1 MLAGLH
7 VADVMSPDPVTIAPT
22 ASAADLLELRH
33 RVGHS
38 VYPVVD
44 EHGTA
49 IGLVSI
55 LDAER
60 LPERRRQ
67 GTTVRELLRGTPEST
82 AIDADAEVLSAVP
95 ALAANPLHRAA
106 VVRAGRLVG
115 VLSMS
120 DVSHGVRL
128 RVGAARL

>member
-1 MLAGLH
+1 M
-7 VADVMSPDPVTIAPT
+7 
-22 ASAADLLELRH
+22 
-33 RVGHS
+33 
-38 VYPVVD
+38 
-44 EHGTA
+44 
-49 IGLVSI
+49 
-55 LDAER
+55 
-60 LPERRRQ
+60 
-67 GTTVRELLRGTPEST
+67 PEST

-120 DVSHGVRL
+120 DVSHVVRL